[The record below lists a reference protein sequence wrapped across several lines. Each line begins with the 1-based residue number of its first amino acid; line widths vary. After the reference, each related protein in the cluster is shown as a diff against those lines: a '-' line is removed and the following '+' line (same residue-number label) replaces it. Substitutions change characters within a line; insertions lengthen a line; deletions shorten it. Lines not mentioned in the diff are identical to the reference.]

1 MQKALII
8 GGAISGCGA
17 ARLLN
22 SQGYEVYLT
31 DKGKIEQQEELE
43 KLGVKVY
50 PNGHPDELKELK
62 YDLIVKNPGIKYDTP
77 FVKYFCDAGYKMYNE
92 IEIATRYG
100 TALKIGAVT
109 GTNGKT
115 TTTTILGE
123 ILKENNK
130 NSITAG
136 NIGHSLCDYVYQ
148 DGNISRNV
156 ALEIAAF
163 QLLGT
168 EDFKPKVSV
177 IINLTPDHLDYFG
190 TLEKYYNAKTLV
202 YKQQTK
208 EDYFLRNVD
217 DPEVMK
223 YCQNIP
229 ATVIDFSL
237 ERNDV
242 PLKVE
247 KGKAYYND
255 LELFSL
261 DQFSLPGK
269 HNLQNALIAAG
280 MAYLMGCT
288 PSQIASV
295 IHSFKG
301 VEHRIE
307 YVTTINGVKYYND
320 SKGTNVD
327 ASIVAL
333 KAFEQPIHLLAGGY
347 DKHLSFEGLRPYLGK
362 IKQMYVFGATK
373 EQLKELDPRAIVVEN
388 MDQALSKAS
397 QNALKGEVV
406 LLSPACASWDQF
418 PNYEVRGKLF
428 KEAVN
433 KLKKASEN

>member
-1 MQKALII
+1 MKKALII
-8 GGAISGCGA
+8 GAAISGCGA

-22 SQGYEVYLT
+22 SKGYEVYLS
-31 DKGKIEQQEELE
+31 DKGKIEQQKELE
-43 KLGVKVY
+43 KLGIKVF
-50 PNGHPDELKELK
+50 PNGHPESLKKLK

-92 IEIATRYG
+92 IEIATKCG
-100 TALKIGAVT
+100 KGLVIGAVT

-123 ILKENNK
+123 ILKENDPQ
-130 NSITAG
+130 SITAG

-148 DGNISRNV
+148 DGNITRNV

-168 EDFKPKVSV
+168 ENFKPKVSV

-190 TLEKYYNAKTLV
+190 TLDKYYKAKTLV
-202 YKQQTK
+202 YKHQTK

-217 DPEVMK
+217 DPQVLK
-223 YCQNIP
+223 YCQDIP

-237 ERNDV
+237 ERTDV
-242 PLKVE
+242 PLHIAN
-247 KGKAYYND
+247 GKAYYND
-255 LELFSL
+255 QELFCL
-261 DQFSLPGK
+261 DQFSLPGR
-269 HNLQNALIAAG
+269 HNLQNALIASG

-288 PSQIASV
+288 PGQIAKV
-295 IHSFKG
+295 LHSFKG

-307 YVTTINGVKYYND
+307 YVDQINGVKYYND

-327 ASIVAL
+327 ATIVAL

-373 EQLKELDPRAIVVEN
+373 EQLKQLDPRAIVLDN
-388 MDQALSKAS
+388 MDQALALASK
-397 QNALKGEVV
+397 NALKGEVV

-418 PNYEVRGKLF
+418 PNYEVRGELF
-428 KEAVN
+428 KEAVK
-433 KLKKASEN
+433 KLKKTSES

>member
-1 MQKALII
+1 MKKVLII

-31 DKGKIEQQEELE
+31 DLGKIEQQRELEEL
-43 KLGVKVY
+43 GIKVF
-50 PNGHPDELKELK
+50 PNGHPDKLKELK

-92 IEIATRYG
+92 IEIATKYG
-100 TALKIGAVT
+100 TKLKIGAVT

-115 TTTTILGE
+115 TTTTILGQ
-123 ILKENNK
+123 ILKANDSK
-130 NSITAG
+130 SITAG

-148 DGNISRNV
+148 DGNVSKNV

-168 EDFKPKVSV
+168 ESFKPKVSV

-190 TLEKYYNAKTLV
+190 TLERYYQAKTLV

-242 PLKVE
+242 PLHIE
-247 KGKAYYND
+247 DGKAYYND
-255 LELFSL
+255 EELFRL

-269 HNLQNALIAAG
+269 HNLQNALIASG

-288 PSQIASV
+288 PEQIAKV
-295 IHSFKG
+295 LHSFKG

-307 YVTTINGVKYYND
+307 YVTEINGVKYYND

-327 ASIVAL
+327 ATIVAL

-347 DKHLSFEGLRPYLGK
+347 DKHLSFEGLRPYLSK

-373 EQLKELDPRAIVVEN
+373 EQLKQLDPRAIVVDN
-388 MDQALSKAS
+388 MDQAIAEAVKMAK
-397 QNALKGEVV
+397 KGEIV

-418 PNYEVRGKLF
+418 PNYEVRGELF
-428 KEAVN
+428 KKAIIQ
-433 KLKKASEN
+433 LKKASER